1 MIVGILSALFLCAMP
16 VVSLYVWKLA
26 WRDGVSLYDRLGF
39 FQIPFG
45 ENARSGIDASVPISG
60 LVAGSSFA
68 VVGVLAAPELMEV
81 SVPLAPC
88 RRGGPG
94 PDRERPGAGRLR
106 VRSVAA
112 PVPLSPGPRAA
123 VRKGQAG
130 LGPGVAAPDEPKACS
145 TPPSHAPV
153 QIAPG
158 DFRPSSRRSAHSGTS
173 GHSSTDNT
181 SS

>member
-16 VVSLYVWKLA
+16 MVSLYVWKLA

-60 LVAGSSFA
+60 LVAGSGFA

-94 PDRERPGAGRLR
+94 PDRDRPGVGGFALG
-106 VRSVAA
+106 
-112 PVPLSPGPRAA
+112 LSLLLFLFPRALA
-123 VRKGQAG
+123 PPYARDKRGWVPEWLHQMSRK
-130 LGPGVAAPDEPKACS
+130 
-145 TPPSHAPV
+145 HA
-153 QIAPG
+153 QR
-158 DFRPSSRRSAHSGTS
+158 RPRTRRSR
-173 GHSSTDNT
+173 
-181 SS
+181 